1 MDVDVSLDYGLT
13 LFAALLIGLGFV
25 LQQNAAQAEP
35 DSRFLSVHLILDL
48 ARTPR
53 WLAGIASMIAGQVLA
68 AWSIGHLSLGFVEP
82 LLTTNLVFA
91 LVLAVPIAKAKLRF
105 WEIFGAAVLC
115 TGVAL
120 LSASRS
126 AKPIGLSVGSFSHW
140 PAAAL
145 IAGIAFLA
153 VQAGRRH
160 PGRRRAMLTGTAA
173 GLVFG
178 IQDALTRQ
186 TLEILQSNGAGA
198 MFTTWAPYA
207 LVGAGAIGI
216 WLMQC
221 AFSAGPLPQS
231 LPAISAGEP
240 LVGMLLGV
248 LVFGDR
254 IQITPGELALQAA
267 GIAALIAGMII
278 VGRAP
283 ALSQLRAWTPPSLP
297 HVPQLPHVPHVPA
310 LPHLPALPHVPRNL
324 ATLPGRHAKHP
335 AKHLAKPLRPRA
347 GDVGHPN
354 GDNPAPPD
362 PATTP
367 TDPTAAT
374 TASPTPAP
382 TRAAPN
388 PASAT
393 AAPNPAAAPHLSA
406 DPGSTTLPREAG
418 YPSADTRPGDA
429 GLLLGEAG
437 LLPGDASLSG
447 GNGFSGNP
455 GSQRE
460 PTPSGE
466 PADTTRPDALALP
479 APASRRLPGSLA
491 ASNHCGPCAAN
502 TAANGPQCSKTAI
515 SAMDKRCKTGHMT
528 GFAGRFPQLAHDNRL
543 PRGFAGTG
551 EATSSGH
558 SRACVNEPLRA
569 QRLRRPASKLSRNLF
584 LLRSRSI

>member
-1 MDVDVSLDYGLT
+1 MDVDISLDYGLT

-35 DSRFLSVHLILDL
+35 DSRFLSLRLILDL
-48 ARTPR
+48 LRRPR

-68 AWSIGHLSLGFVEP
+68 AWSIGNLSLGFVEP

-126 AKPIGLSVGSFSHW
+126 AKPIGLSFGSVSHW

-160 PGRRRAMLTGTAA
+160 PGRTRAMLTGTAA

-178 IQDALTRQ
+178 VQDALTRQ
-186 TLEILQSNGAGA
+186 TLQILESNGAGA
-198 MFTTWAPYA
+198 MFHTWAPYA

-216 WLMQC
+216 WLMQS

-240 LVGMLLGV
+240 VVGLLLGV

-267 GIAALIAGMII
+267 GIAALIAGVII

-297 HVPQLPHVPHVPA
+297 HVPIVPHVPRV
-310 LPHLPALPHVPRNL
+310 PHVPHVPRNL
-324 ATLPGRHAKHP
+324 ATFPGRHPKHP
-335 AKHLAKPLRPRA
+335 AEPPRPGTGHLTHL
-347 GDVGHPN
+347 N
-354 GDNPAPPD
+354 GKAPAPQD
-362 PATTP
+362 PATNSA
-367 TDPTAAT
+367 DPD
-374 TASPTPAP
+374 
-382 TRAAPN
+382 
-388 PASAT
+388 
-393 AAPNPAAAPHLSA
+393 PAAAPRLSA
-406 DPGSTTLPREAG
+406 DAGSTTLPGDAG
-418 YPSADTRPGDA
+418 YPDSDA
-429 GLLLGEAG
+429 A
-437 LLPGDASLSG
+437 
-447 GNGFSGNP
+447 
-455 GSQRE
+455 
-460 PTPSGE
+460 PSGE
-466 PADTTRPDALALP
+466 PADTSRPDALALP
-479 APASRRLPGSLA
+479 SRFSQA
-491 ASNHCGPCAAN
+491 AAAGGQP
-502 TAANGPQCSKTAI
+502 TLRGARAVQEPDVAA
-515 SAMDKRCKTGHMT
+515 
-528 GFAGRFPQLAHDNRL
+528 RL
-543 PRGFAGTG
+543 PRLTNRSSAG
-551 EATSSGH
+551 
-558 SRACVNEPLRA
+558 P
-569 QRLRRPASKLSRNLF
+569 RPASSLSSF
-584 LLRSRSI
+584 LIVMIIVGSAQKSPHTHKTPAPICWSANDGRVTPGT